1 MGLNK
6 HIISLRESF
15 GLMIINKTHYRFYV
29 YMILYKYMREG
40 KYIYC
45 NQSICFDDL
54 NDNSYI
60 YECQW
65 LINKDGLSTC
75 TAEHCKYMMK
85 F

>member
-1 MGLNK
+1 
-6 HIISLRESF
+6 
-15 GLMIINKTHYRFYV
+15 
-29 YMILYKYMREG
+29 MREG